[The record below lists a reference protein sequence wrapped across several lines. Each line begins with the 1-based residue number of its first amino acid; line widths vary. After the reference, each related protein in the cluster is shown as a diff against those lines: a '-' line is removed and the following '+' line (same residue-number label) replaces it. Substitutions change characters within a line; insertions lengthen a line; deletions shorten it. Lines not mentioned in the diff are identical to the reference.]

1 LVMPRVGIKISLMD
15 ARCLLLAM
23 GVTYPPDREREK
35 TQQKTIDELV
45 RKISAAHKTLEKYN
59 L

>member
-1 LVMPRVGIKISLMD
+1 MPRVGIKISLMD

-23 GVTYPPDREREK
+23 GVTYPPDKEREK

>member
-1 LVMPRVGIKISLMD
+1 MPRVGIKISLMD

-23 GVTYPPDREREK
+23 GVTYPTDKEREK